1 MSVKV
6 SVIVPAYNASDY
18 IEKCIDSLVK
28 QTLKEIEIIV
38 IDDGSTDDTYK
49 KLCNYKDKIKIV
61 KQKNSGVASARNKG
75 LSVATGEYIGYV
87 DSDDWVEENM
97 FELLYSKAKKNN
109 CDVVECDFKYVDDYN
124 SWDGIVDTKIDI
136 NTIKEMKKYY
146 INMFPVIWNKI
157 YNREKIKD
165 IKFKSGVWAED
176 VEYLY
181 RVLPNI
187 NNIGKINKN
196 LYYYYQRTV
205 SESRLFDKRV
215 YNYIDNFNGIIE
227 YYKENKIYDAFK
239 NELEYCYVRYIYA
252 TFIKR
257 AATIKKKIEYKK
269 AVNEAIR
276 NVKENFPKYR
286 INKYFYK
293 SIKGIYLIGFNRFI
307 AYLLNKKYR

>member
-257 AATIKKKIEYKK
+257 AATFKDKIEYKK